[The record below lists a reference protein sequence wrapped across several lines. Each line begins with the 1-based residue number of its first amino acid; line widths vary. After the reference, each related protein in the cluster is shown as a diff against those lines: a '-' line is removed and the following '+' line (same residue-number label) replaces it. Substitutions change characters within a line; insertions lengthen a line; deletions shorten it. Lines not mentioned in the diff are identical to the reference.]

1 MAELVDVWASGAHGI
16 ISYYVG
22 SNPTIRIYIYIRG
35 YSSVGRA
42 LALQAR
48 SRRFDSGYLQ
58 NISER

>member
-22 SNPTIRIYIYIRG
+22 SNPTIRIYVWG

-58 NISER
+58 NIFER